1 MACHQSTGSRM
12 MQKCIIAALAT
23 DGAIGKNSALPW
35 HLSEDL
41 KRFKSLT
48 MGCPVIMGR
57 KTFLSIGRSLPGR
70 VNIVL
75 TSHPEAFAGQGVIAA
90 GSLEEAFAKAGG
102 AQSCFVI
109 GGESV
114 YREALPYADKL
125 YLTLVHTEVEGADA
139 FFPSW
144 DKSEWIEVSHSEM
157 QQEDG
162 LQYEFIDYER
172 A

>member
-1 MACHQSTGSRM
+1 M
-12 MQKCIIAALAT
+12 MRKCIIAALAA

-35 HLSEDL
+35 HLGGDL

-57 KTFLSIGRSLPGR
+57 KTFLSIGRPLPGR

-75 TSHPEAFAGQGVIAA
+75 TSHPEALAGQAVIAA
-90 GSLEEAFAKAGG
+90 GSLEEAFAKAGR

-139 FFPSW
+139 FFPNW

-157 QQEDG
+157 QQEDA

>member
-1 MACHQSTGSRM
+1 M
-12 MQKCIIAALAT
+12 MQKCIIAAVAT
-23 DGAIGKNSALPW
+23 DGAIGKESSLPW
-35 HLSEDL
+35 HLSGDL

-57 KTFLSIGRSLPGR
+57 KTFLSIGRVLPGR

-75 TSHPEAFAGQGVIAA
+75 TSHPETFTGHDVIVAI
-90 GSLEEAFAKAGG
+90 SLEEAFAKAEKIG
-102 AQSCFVI
+102 AQTCFVI

-114 YREALPYADKL
+114 YKKALQYTDKL
-125 YLTLVHTEVEGADA
+125 YITLVHTKVENAEA
-139 FFPSW
+139 FFPTW
-144 DKSEWIEVSHSEM
+144 DEDEWVEISHSQI

-162 LQYEFIDYER
+162 LQYEFIDYKK